1 MATEDSYPYVSGKTR
16 HANKKCDYDPATSA
30 ATVSEIKRLP
40 KYDTESMLNV
50 VGNIGPLAVSI
61 DASGKPFHHYQSG
74 IYNNPKCSDE
84 KLSHAVLIVGYG
96 TDTTNS
102 TGLGNVDYWIVKNS
116 WGTSWG
122 DNVR

>member
-102 TGLGNVDYWIVKNS
+102 TGL
-116 WGTSWG
+116 
-122 DNVR
+122 